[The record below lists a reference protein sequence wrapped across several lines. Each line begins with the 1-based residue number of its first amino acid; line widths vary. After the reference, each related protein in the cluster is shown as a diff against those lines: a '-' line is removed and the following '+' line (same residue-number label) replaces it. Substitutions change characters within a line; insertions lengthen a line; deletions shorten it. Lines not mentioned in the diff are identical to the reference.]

1 MNPEARCRAVRPCL
15 EGSESRDR
23 LSGCTHTAGLFSFV
37 ATDTGDGKYALQTKP
52 RMSEDRVAGGFVKFL
67 VVTILGIVVLPFVF
81 GHLSR
86 LGLGVSSV
94 VLIVAAILL
103 VTIFSRKGR
112 AWLVTA
118 AVVLWLVWSF
128 VYPMYQGASRAMAAG
143 RKAPAQVWEAAKE
156 GARVAVG
163 KLLQKRGPPG
173 PAVTAANVAQSLDE
187 AQKELDLAEA
197 ICRRVSF
204 VKQQLGDE
212 VTIAYCQRQD
222 AGVFSELRSYIDA
235 FTKGVAGPAYP
246 FIGGDPAKLN
256 SQRYLDC
263 LREQGKKF
271 PYTLECYQRPT
282 SDVPLEWRLCMEL
295 GVQFNYD
302 YQNANLRAPLAPEV
316 AACRAQ

>member
-1 MNPEARCRAVRPCL
+1 M
-15 EGSESRDR
+15 SDDR
-23 LSGCTHTAGLFSFV
+23 LAGRF
-37 ATDTGDGKYALQTKP
+37 A
-52 RMSEDRVAGGFVKFL
+52 KFL
-67 VVTILGIVVLPFVF
+67 VVIILGIVVLPFVF
-81 GHLSR
+81 GYLSR
-86 LGLGVSSV
+86 LGLGISPA

-103 VTIFSRKGR
+103 VILFSRKGR
-112 AWLVTA
+112 AWLFAA
-118 AVVLWLVWSF
+118 AVALWLVWSF
-128 VYPMYQGASRAMAAG
+128 VQPMYQGASRAMAAG
-143 RKAPAQVWEAAKE
+143 RNAPAQVWEAAKE

-163 KLLQKRGPPG
+163 KLLQNRGLPG

-204 VKQQLGDE
+204 VKQQFGDE

-222 AGVFSELRSYIDA
+222 AGVFSKLRSYIDA

-256 SQRYLDC
+256 SQGYLDC

-271 PYTLECYQRPT
+271 PYSLECYQRPT
-282 SDVPLEWRLCMEL
+282 SSVPLEWRLCMEL
-295 GVQFNYD
+295 AVQLNYD
-302 YQNANLRAPLAPEV
+302 YQDANLRAPLAPEV